1 MTMEETQRTKKFS
14 KQEQIE
20 DYEKL
25 RQRIKNHFNDAM
37 KGNGLAILVGY
48 IDEISELYTRVQTQK
63 VKDTKI
69 HLEDSE
75 VFKEVSDFAALS
87 IRNHNFG
94 DLGVSLDERGFLK
107 CLKRYAVT
115 DESLLTNDDVDLDNY
130 QADDDEDDE
139 DSVND
144 EHNFNKT
151 NWLKLGI
158 LYHQVSKK
166 PILVDFL
173 NGPLKAEKRKIVRT
187 RNIDDTKGKSSSTTA
202 RQVQASDI
210 SGNEEQN
217 TANMVKM
224 VYRTYIEKDDG
235 EGVNLFKFFI
245 NPFSFGQSVENLFYS
260 SFLIKDGRLK
270 LYTDEHGIPCIER
283 VTGQEI
289 REARE
294 EDHKMTTTH
303 NIATFNYGAWRKYIE
318 LYDIRDAFLGHRNE
332 PEDQMPPEDIIED
345 DENEVIP
352 NSLKRK
358 RTEDSDAESV
368 TESITDIEF
377 E

>member
-1 MTMEETQRTKKFS
+1 MEETQRSKKYS
-14 KQEQIE
+14 KKEQIE

-94 DLGVSLDERGFLK
+94 DLEVSLDERGFLK

-115 DESLLTNDDVDLDNY
+115 NESLLTNEDLDLNNVP
-130 QADDDEDDE
+130 DDEDDD
-139 DSVND
+139 DSFSD

-166 PILVDFL
+166 AILVDFL
-173 NGPLKAEKRKIVRT
+173 NGPLKSERRKVART

-217 TANMVKM
+217 TANMVKL
-224 VYRTYIEKDDG
+224 VYRRYLSRDDG
-235 EGVNLFKFFI
+235 EDVNLFRFFI
-245 NPFSFGQSVENLFYS
+245 NPFSFGQSVENLFYT

-270 LYTDEHGIPCIER
+270 LYTDKQGIPCIER
-283 VTGQEI
+283 VTSEEM
-289 REARE
+289 REAQE
-294 EDHKMTTTH
+294 ENHKFLSTH
-303 NIATFNYGAWRKYIE
+303 NIATFNYAAWKKYIE
-318 LYDIRDAFLGHRNE
+318 LYDIQDAFLGHRNE
-332 PEDQMPPEDIIED
+332 PEDVMPPDDIIED
-345 DENEVIP
+345 DENEVV
-352 NSLKRK
+352 SSELKR
-358 RTEDSDAESV
+358 RRIDTSEASDESV
-368 TESITDIEF
+368 TESITDNES